1 MKSLD
6 TITEFLARISDKS
19 HILGIIF
26 YGSCR
31 YKTNNPSSDIDLLL
45 ITDEE
50 KNTKGTI
57 YIEDRKV
64 EFFEKNIFSLIEK
77 INQLNYSLDRSLM
90 SIFKNGEI
98 LYSKNNT
105 IEFIKE
111 EVLSK
116 IENPSRIKNASS
128 NTNDIVFYK
137 SEIERLE
144 SDNPLFL
151 YYYYNLLEVVRQEYH
166 QQYGYSKLPTMKVYD
181 LYSNPDYAKDFY
193 CVDLPKTDF
202 RNKFLHLIKNGYD
215 KDKLDDLLNK
225 ISIQEQADSYGF
237 SFYSKNKIIYFST
250 VVKNAV
256 DKSNYYLECNRP
268 DSLFCY
274 YNALNKTR
282 RLYDNINGIEQQI
295 DLMKADYDSEF
306 LSLLS
311 SHIRKPQSLESLF
324 ETVSK
329 PLDID
334 YKNYKVLELQ

>member
-1 MKSLD
+1 MGNLD
-6 TITEFLARISDKS
+6 TITKFLDRIPDKR

-26 YGSCR
+26 YGSCQ
-31 YKTNNPSSDIDLLL
+31 YKTNNSSSDIDLLL
-45 ITDEE
+45 ITDKE

-57 YIEDRKV
+57 YIDDRKV

-77 INQLNYSLDRSLM
+77 IDRLNCSLDRSLI

-105 IEFIKE
+105 VEFIKD

-116 IENPSRIKNASS
+116 SEKPSRIKKAPSNA
-128 NTNDIVFYK
+128 NDILFYK

-151 YYYYNLLEVVRQEYH
+151 YYYYNLLEIVRQEYH
-166 QQYGYSKLPTMKVYD
+166 QQYGYSKLPTMKIYD

-202 RNKFLHLIKNGYD
+202 RNKFLHLMTSGYD
-215 KDKLDDLLNK
+215 KEKLNDLLNE
-225 ISIQEQADSYGF
+225 IYIQEQMDSYEF
-237 SFYSKNKIIYFST
+237 SFYSKNRIKYFST
-250 VVKNAV
+250 VVKNSV

-274 YNALNKTR
+274 YNALNKVR
-282 RLYDNINGIEQQI
+282 RLYDNINGIEQQT
-295 DLMKADYDSEF
+295 DLMKADYDSKF

-324 ETVSK
+324 ENVSK